1 MSQIVVRPA
10 RPEEFPRI
18 GDITVAAYTAI
29 EVSGNPVVDDYMDVL
44 RDVKSRAE
52 AAEVLVA
59 VDEAG
64 LVLGAVTLVMDAG
77 SPLAEYDEPG
87 TVSFRMLAVAP
98 EAQGKGVGKVL
109 ANHCVTRARGADAH
123 AVLIHSRDTMTKAR
137 GIYEKMG
144 FVRHPEI
151 DFEVED
157 IKLDGFRLDL
167 A

>member
-1 MSQIVVRPA
+1 MSEVIVRPA
-10 RPEEFPRI
+10 RPEEFTRI
-18 GDITVAAYTAI
+18 GDITVAAYRAI
-29 EVSGNPVVDDYMDVL
+29 EISDNQVVDDYMDVL

-52 AAEVLVA
+52 AADVLVA
-59 VDEAG
+59 VDETG
-64 LVLGAVTLVMDAG
+64 LVLGAVTLVMDAN

-98 EAQGKGVGKVL
+98 EAQGKGVGKLL
-109 ANHCVTRARGADAH
+109 ADHCITRARDAGAH

-137 GIYEKMG
+137 DIYGKMG

-167 A
+167 